1 MNMADSHAQTT
12 LRHHF
17 RDDYSC
23 YHVVSYDTLSGQP
36 HFKGTHQG
44 YADNSAWARGQ
55 AWALYGYTMMYR
67 ETGKTEYLEQA
78 RKVASYIKNHPNLP
92 DDKIPYWDLTHRI
105 FLLLPGMHPP
115 LLLWHR
121 DLLN

>member
-1 MNMADSHAQTT
+1 MGTVW
-12 LRHHF
+12 L
-17 RDDYSC
+17 
-23 YHVVSYDTLSGQP
+23 YHDVQ
-36 HFKGTHQG
+36 
-44 YADNSAWARGQ
+44 
-55 AWALYGYTMMYR
+55 

-92 DDKIPYWDLTHRI
+92 DDKIPYWDFDAPDIPAAPR
-105 FLLLPGMHPP
+105 MHPP

>member
-1 MNMADSHAQTT
+1 MADSHAQTT

-44 YADNSAWARGQ
+44 YATIRHGQ
-55 AWALYGYTMMYR
+55 RTGMGTVWLYHDVQGD
-67 ETGKTEYLEQA
+67 
-78 RKVASYIKNHPNLP
+78 RK
-92 DDKIPYWDLTHRI
+92 DRI
-105 FLLLPGMHPP
+105 FGTGAESSFLY
-115 LLLWHR
+115 
-121 DLLN
+121 